1 MGKFVA
7 VIGVIFLSGLG
18 VGFTLFIG
26 SIMGTAFGAMG
37 GWFVG
42 LVFDDTLYQ
51 LTQHLGLGDTPP
63 WQLGAM
69 LGFVGGFFRS
79 SISK

>member
-1 MGKFVA
+1 
-7 VIGVIFLSGLG
+7 
-18 VGFTLFIG
+18 
-26 SIMGTAFGAMG
+26 MGTAFGAMG